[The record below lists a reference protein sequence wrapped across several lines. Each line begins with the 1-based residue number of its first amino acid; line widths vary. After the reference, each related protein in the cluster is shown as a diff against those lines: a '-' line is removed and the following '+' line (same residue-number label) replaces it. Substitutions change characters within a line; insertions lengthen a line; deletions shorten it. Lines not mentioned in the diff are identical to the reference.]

1 MGVRRKETQLTH
13 IPNNRYLNTMMSMKM
28 MIVCAIILVSTAF
41 ALPGTLQGEDRGH
54 NQNLNLEQVKKLHE
68 GEDRRRR
75 DNRKSPCT
83 LLSCE
88 YQEGEDRGPTA
99 LQEED
104 RRRRD
109 NRKSTCNCNRMSVC
123 KRQNGK
129 WGCVS
134 MFS

>member
-1 MGVRRKETQLTH
+1 MGRRKETQLTH
-13 IPNNRYLNTMMSMKM
+13 IPNNR
-28 MIVCAIILVSTAF
+28 
-41 ALPGTLQGEDRGH
+41 LQEGEDRGPTAL
-54 NQNLNLEQVKKLHE
+54 QE
-68 GEDRRRR
+68 EDRRRR